1 MTIKGRSLLCAAM
14 LAPTILLS
22 ACSGSG
28 DAAGQATQAAKGA
41 ASSAASGAAS
51 SAASAAAPSK
61 GATSAAAGGQQTV
74 PPQRD
79 ATMDVK
85 IDTCAVKNGTA
96 QVAATVTNSGT
107 AAENYVIAV
116 EILQGGK
123 RVDGTALLAASVPA
137 GKSQKV
143 DQGGT
148 KSDLKGSVTCAVKS
162 VQTMG
167 G

>member
-28 DAAGQATQAAKGA
+28 DAAGKATEAAKGSA
-41 ASSAASGAAS
+41 TSASSAA
-51 SAASAAAPSK
+51 PSQT
-61 GATSAAAGGQQTV
+61 GGAGGQQTAA
-74 PPQRD
+74 PQRD
-79 ATMDVK
+79 ATKDVK
-85 IDTCAVKNGTA
+85 IDTCAVKDGAA
-96 QVAATVTNSGT
+96 QVAATVTNSGKT
-107 AAENYVIAV
+107 AENYVVAV

-123 RVDGTALLAASVPA
+123 RVDGAALLATSVAA

-143 DQGGT
+143 DQSGT
-148 KSDLKGSVTCAVKS
+148 KSDLKGKVTCTVKS

>member
-28 DAAGQATQAAKGA
+28 DAAGKASEAAKGA
-41 ASSAASGAAS
+41 ASSAAS
-51 SAASAAAPSK
+51 SAASAAAPSN
-61 GATSAAAGGQQTV
+61 GATSAAGGGQQTV
-74 PPQRD
+74 APQRD
-79 ATMDVK
+79 ATKDVK
-85 IDTCAVKNGTA
+85 IDTCAVKDGTA
-96 QVAATVTNSGT
+96 SVAATVTNSGT
-107 AAENYVIAV
+107 ATENYVIAV

-123 RVDGTALLAASVPA
+123 RVDGTALLASSVPA

-148 KSDLKGSVTCAVKS
+148 KSDLKGTITCAVKS